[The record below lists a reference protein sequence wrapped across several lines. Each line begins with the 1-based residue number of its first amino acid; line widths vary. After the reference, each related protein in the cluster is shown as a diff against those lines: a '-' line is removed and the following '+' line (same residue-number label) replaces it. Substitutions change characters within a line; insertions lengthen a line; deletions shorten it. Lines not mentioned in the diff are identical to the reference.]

1 MKVLKLVY
9 QKLLTT
15 LKKLLNKMKIF
26 GIGVDIVDNN
36 RFKKLVKNKKFIN
49 RICSSKEMNNFKK
62 KNNKIS
68 YLSKRFSAK
77 EAFVKAL
84 GSGFRNKLCFN
95 DISILNDKKGKPF
108 FLFNQ
113 KIRSIL
119 KNKYKLNKFK
129 VHLSLSDEKKHS
141 VSYVILQKIK

>member
-1 MKVLKLVY
+1 
-9 QKLLTT
+9 
-15 LKKLLNKMKIF
+15 MKII
-26 GIGVDIVDNN
+26 GIGVDIVEKD
-36 RFKKLVKNKKFIN
+36 RFKKLIKKKKFVD
-49 RICSSKEMNNFKK
+49 RVCSPKEINNFKK

-84 GSGFRNKLCFN
+84 GSGFRNKICFN
-95 DISILNDKKGKPF
+95 DISILNNKRGKPY

-113 KIRSIL
+113 KIKNIL
-119 KNKYKLNKFK
+119 KSRYKLIKFK
-129 VHLSLSDEKKHS
+129 AHLSLSDEKKHS

>member
-1 MKVLKLVY
+1 MR
-9 QKLLTT
+9 
-15 LKKLLNKMKIF
+15 II
-26 GIGVDIVDNN
+26 GIGVDIIENN
-36 RFKKLVKNKKFIN
+36 RFRKLIKKKKFIN
-49 RICSSKEMNNFKK
+49 RICSPKEIDNFKK

-95 DISILNDKKGKPF
+95 DISILNDRRGKPY

-113 KIRSIL
+113 KIKNIL
-119 KNKYKLNKFK
+119 RNKYKLIKFK
-129 VHLSLSDEKKHS
+129 AHLSLSDEKKHS
-141 VSYVILQKIK
+141 ISYVILQKIK

>member
-1 MKVLKLVY
+1 
-9 QKLLTT
+9 
-15 LKKLLNKMKIF
+15 MKII
-26 GIGVDIVDNN
+26 GIGVDIIENS
-36 RFKKLVKNKKFIN
+36 RFKKLIKKKKFIN
-49 RICSSKEMNNFKK
+49 RICSSKEINNFIK

-95 DISILNDKKGKPF
+95 DISILNDKRGKPY

-113 KIRSIL
+113 KIKNIL

-141 VSYVILQKIK
+141 VSYVILQKIKWKK

>member
-1 MKVLKLVY
+1 
-9 QKLLTT
+9 
-15 LKKLLNKMKIF
+15 MKII
-26 GIGVDIVDNN
+26 GIGVDIVENN
-36 RFKKLVKNKKFIN
+36 RFKELIKNKKFIN
-49 RICSSKEMNNFKK
+49 RVCSPKEINNFKK

-95 DISILNDKKGKPF
+95 DISILNDRKGKPY

-113 KIRSIL
+113 KIKKLLR
-119 KNKYKLNKFK
+119 NKYKLIKFK
-129 VHLSLSDEKKHS
+129 AHLSLSDEKKHS
-141 VSYVILQKIK
+141 ISYVILQKIK

>member
-1 MKVLKLVY
+1 
-9 QKLLTT
+9 
-15 LKKLLNKMKIF
+15 MKII
-26 GIGVDIVDNN
+26 GIGVDIVENH
-36 RFKKLVKNKKFIN
+36 RFKKLIKKKRFIN
-49 RICSSKEMNNFKK
+49 RICSPKEIDNFKK

-95 DISILNDKKGKPF
+95 DISILNDKRGKPY

-113 KIRSIL
+113 KIKNIL
-119 KNKYKLNKFK
+119 RKKYKLIKFK
-129 VHLSLSDEKKHS
+129 AHLSLSDEKKHS
-141 VSYVILQKIK
+141 ISYVILQKIKWKK

>member
-1 MKVLKLVY
+1 
-9 QKLLTT
+9 
-15 LKKLLNKMKIF
+15 MKII
-26 GIGVDIVDNN
+26 GIGVDIVENN
-36 RFKKLVKNKKFIN
+36 RFKKLIKKKKFIN
-49 RICSSKEMNNFKK
+49 RICSPKEINIFKN

-95 DISILNDKKGKPF
+95 DISILNDRKGKPY

-113 KIRSIL
+113 KIKNIL
-119 KNKYKLNKFK
+119 RNKYKLIKFK
-129 VHLSLSDEKKHS
+129 AHLSLSDEKKHS
-141 VSYVILQKIK
+141 ISYVILQKIK